1 MSERQVPE
9 RLTED
14 ELDFLTDVIGQYQK
28 QNRELFPY
36 TMEVTIQVRS
46 PGPISPKAHLDL
58 GDSIL
63 RKLTALNLTNSRH
76 IGRKAPEES

>member
-14 ELDFLTDVIGQYQK
+14 ELDFLTNVIGH
-28 QNRELFPY
+28 RSEAESRTFSY
-36 TMEVTIQVRS
+36 TMEVTIEVRS

-63 RKLTALNLTNSRH
+63 RA
-76 IGRKAPEES
+76 GRAQSHQLATHR